1 MTALF
6 NLSNGRRPHH
16 QGIHVYAIDAD
27 ADEIAVE
34 AVESSGENHVDTTE
48 DTYCRRLYVHY
59 FLLILILLLLHF
71 THAFLYSFVDG
82 TAFKNRGT
90 QESASCMSSWKVPL
104 VPVNL
109 LPLYAVSWHGCLKAV
124 TRRARIPKI
133 ERCNAAL
140 QLPVNNCIAPLVCD
154 PSNYFYPTDGL
165 GLDQSGLSSGLLTF
179 SGH

>member
-1 MTALF
+1 MSLKAAAFF
-6 NLSNGRRPHH
+6 NDGIVQSEQRTPPHH

-82 TAFKNRGT
+82 TAFKNRGP
-90 QESASCMSSWKVPL
+90 QESASCMSSWKVPP

-109 LPLYAVSWHGCLKAV
+109 LPLYAVSWHG
-124 TRRARIPKI
+124 
-133 ERCNAAL
+133 NA
-140 QLPVNNCIAPLVCD
+140 IIKK
-154 PSNYFYPTDGL
+154 
-165 GLDQSGLSSGLLTF
+165 
-179 SGH
+179 